1 MAIGRFQDSKVG
13 RISEAPSA
21 IFTPNRTRRYEFP
34 KSGGRRF
41 AFPPYSN
48 AGTLS
53 GTRMSLADRRTFT
66 SPMSA
71 PCVFQ
76 SRPAI
81 PVSASSR
88 RERSFETEPA
98 RGIGRASGVETGG
111 WSLSAIRAGLVYL
124 DAARLG
130 ATVRSSLCGLARKAA

>member
-1 MAIGRFQDSKVG
+1 MGCSKVG

-21 IFTPNRTRRYEFP
+21 IFKPNGTRRYEFP

-53 GTRMSLADRRTFT
+53 GTRMSLADRRTST

-71 PCVFQ
+71 PYIFQ

-81 PVSASSR
+81 PLTA
-88 RERSFETEPA
+88 T
-98 RGIGRASGVETGG
+98 SGQRDI
-111 WSLSAIRAGLVYL
+111 L
-124 DAARLG
+124 
-130 ATVRSSLCGLARKAA
+130 